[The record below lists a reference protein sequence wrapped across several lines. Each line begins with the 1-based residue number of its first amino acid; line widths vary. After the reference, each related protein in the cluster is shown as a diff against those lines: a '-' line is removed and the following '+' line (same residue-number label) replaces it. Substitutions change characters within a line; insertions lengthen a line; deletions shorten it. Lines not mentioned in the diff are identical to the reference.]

1 MHLLLAY
8 APADGREPAG
18 RLAGLL
24 ETLGVTVVEAEPAPQ
39 AAGVIALLT
48 PAALTDRAV
57 LAALQQAPAE
67 GRSLLPLSLM
77 APASFPTAED
87 LARVL
92 AWRSALASSSA
103 PAQASKYHIVNPVN
117 STIGDH
123 AVTVNVFG
131 QAAGWSAAETAQLIA
146 ALRSQPSAGV
156 PMSAAELRSLCAG
169 LQAQMQ
175 GFDLA
180 LRQGLA
186 LVLARFD
193 ASEQRILAPV
203 LARLDA
209 QETALVAA
217 VLDALDERVFPAEE
231 LGQHLAV
238 IQMALAQINIRS
250 AHIRDQQLAAAAQ
263 HAAEIVSAPSLDVKH
278 KLKVTIPIVPA
289 LIAYEEEFELSSGMN
304 LPEVWRR
311 LRARVSGRR

>member
-1 MHLLLAY
+1 MHILLAY
-8 APADGREPAG
+8 APADGQEPAG
-18 RLAGLL
+18 RLAELL
-24 ETLGVTVVEAEPAPQ
+24 ETVGLTMVEAELAPQ
-39 AAGVIALLT
+39 GTGVIALLT
-48 PAALTDRAV
+48 PAALADRAV
-57 LAALQQAPAE
+57 LAALQAASSQ
-67 GRSLLPLSLM
+67 GRPLLPLSLT
-77 APASFPTAED
+77 APAAFPTAAD
-87 LARVL
+87 LARIL
-92 AWRSALASSSA
+92 EWRAAAPVA
-103 PAQASKYHIVNPVN
+103 PAQASKYHVVNAVN

-131 QAAGWSAAETAQLIA
+131 PVAGWSAAETAQLIA
-146 ALRSQPSAGV
+146 ALRSQQSAGV
-156 PMSAAELRSLCAG
+156 PMSAAELRRLFAG

-186 LVLARFD
+186 LILARFD
-193 ASEQRILAPV
+193 LAEQRILAPV

-217 VLDALDERVFPAEE
+217 LLDALEGRVFPAEE

-238 IQMALAQINIRS
+238 IQMALAQINVRS
-250 AHIRDQQLAAAAQ
+250 AQMRDQQLAAAVQ

-278 KLKVTIPIVPA
+278 KLKVTLPIVPA
-289 LIAYEEEFELSSGMN
+289 LIAYEEEFELGSGMN

-311 LRARVSGRR
+311 LRARVSGQR

>member
-67 GRSLLPLSLM
+67 GRPLLPLSLM

-186 LVLARFD
+186 SSWP
-193 ASEQRILAPV
+193 ASTPASSASWRPSWPGWMRRRPRWLRPCWMRWMSAS
-203 LARLDA
+203 
-209 QETALVAA
+209 
-217 VLDALDERVFPAEE
+217 FPRKSWA
-231 LGQHLAV
+231 
-238 IQMALAQINIRS
+238 NTW
-250 AHIRDQQLAAAAQ
+250 
-263 HAAEIVSAPSLDVKH
+263 P
-278 KLKVTIPIVPA
+278 
-289 LIAYEEEFELSSGMN
+289 
-304 LPEVWRR
+304 
-311 LRARVSGRR
+311 